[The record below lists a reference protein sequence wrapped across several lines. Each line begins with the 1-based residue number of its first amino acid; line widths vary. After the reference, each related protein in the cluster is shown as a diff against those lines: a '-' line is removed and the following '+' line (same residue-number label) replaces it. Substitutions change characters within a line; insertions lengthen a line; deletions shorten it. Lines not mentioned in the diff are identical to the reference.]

1 MRAAA
6 GLALLPLLV
15 AWAASAQ
22 APASTGVYTAAQ
34 AERGG
39 ALYAQHCAR
48 CHGDALEGTDV
59 AQPLTGLGFLDNWTG
74 QPIAVLIQRIHISM
88 PLETPGLLDAAA
100 SVDVT
105 AFMLQ
110 TNGYPPGKAA
120 LPADA
125 SSPLDGPTK

>member
-6 GLALLPLLV
+6 GLALLPALL

-22 APASTGVYTAAQ
+22 APASSGVYTAAQ

-59 AQPLTGLGFLDNWTG
+59 AQPLTGLVFLDNWTG
-74 QPIAVLIQRIHISM
+74 QPLSILVQRIHATM
-88 PLETPGLLDAAA
+88 PLDAPGALDGAA
-100 SVDVT
+100 SADIA
-105 AFMLQ
+105 AFMLR
-110 TNGYPPGKAA
+110 TNGYPAGRAA
-120 LPADA
+120 LAADA
-125 SSPLDGPTK
+125 AAQLDGPRK